1 MAKPNNQQK
10 EINPKINEDLVKVP
24 IDNNL
29 KLVLINIVSTLLT
42 CIVFVVVNYVLQDGL
57 LTNKIDKLSKAGTAG
72 EEIAED
78 EAEEQV
84 QKGIIV
90 DLGDFILNLS
100 DVGHRKY
107 LKVNVALELSKAA
120 DDPSDTVVKSGG
132 GHHGAEP
139 EDPTKLIE
147 QRLAQYKPAIRDIV
161 ITTFSS
167 KTSDEVMTVAGKE
180 LVKEQITNDVN
191 ALFAGEREVIRV
203 SFGQFIIQ

>member
-57 LTNKIDKLSKAGTAG
+57 LTNKIDKLSKAGTAE

-107 LKVNVALELSKAA
+107 LKVNVALELSKAT

-139 EDPTKLIE
+139 EDSTKIIE